1 MRLNYSRCYYSSQ
14 RRRQSLPKRFP
25 LIFSIFNSM

>member
-25 LIFSIFNSM
+25 LI